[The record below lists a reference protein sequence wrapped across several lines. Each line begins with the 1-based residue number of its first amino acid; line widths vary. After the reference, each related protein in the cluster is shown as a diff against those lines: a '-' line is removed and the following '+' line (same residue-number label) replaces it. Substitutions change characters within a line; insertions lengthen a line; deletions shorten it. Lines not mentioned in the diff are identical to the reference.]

1 MVRPRSFR
9 SLDLNGELTFNDGS
23 FTAGFNTNRNCT
35 VVNAANSS
43 GAGYGTDFRGLHMA
57 PDRVWLFEPF
67 LRAPKINA
75 DINSATE
82 ATREIANPD
91 FEVLGTNA
99 TSALSL
105 CGVEG
110 GVVETTAGADDD
122 QQIILPHLD
131 TNQSAWTKVTWGSDQ
146 QVRWDCV
153 LEFGATITSYHVWAG
168 LKLTNTSVV
177 ATDDDQCYFYW
188 NTEASASATYWHAV
202 TSRAGVDTDTA
213 LTLGPTGA
221 ASTRYHLVI
230 DIDSALIPR
239 FYVNGILC
247 TTGAALVTA
256 KDFIPYIGVQALTG
270 AARTLTVYKQA
281 ISRKAG
287 A

>member
-23 FTAGFNTNRNCT
+23 FVATFNTNRNCM
-35 VVNAANSS
+35 VVNGPNTS
-43 GAGYGTDFRGLHMA
+43 GSGYSIDFRGLHMS
-57 PDRVWLFEPF
+57 PDRVYLYEDF
-67 LRAPKINA
+67 RKAPKINA
-75 DINSATE
+75 DVNSATE
-82 ATREIANPD
+82 ATREIAND
-91 FEVLGTNA
+91 NFEILGTNGV
-99 TSALSL
+99 SAGSIG
-105 CGVEG
+105 GVEG
-110 GVVETTAGADDD
+110 GVVQSTAGADDD

-131 TNQSAWTKVTWGSDQ
+131 TNQSAWTKTTWGTDQ
-146 QVRWDCV
+146 QTRWDCV

-177 ATDDDQCYFYW
+177 ATDDDQAYFYW

-239 FYVNGILC
+239 FYINGLLC
-247 TTGAALVTA
+247 ATGAALVTA
-256 KDFIPYIGVQALTG
+256 KDFIPYVGVQALT
-270 AARTLTVYKQA
+270 AAVRTLTVYKEA